1 MRAFLTNLISDI
13 KGLDRSVHVL
23 IIGQFINRFGSFV
36 MPFLALY
43 LSGIGIGMGNVALVL
58 GVMSVGGMFG
68 PIVSGYLSDA
78 IGRRNTIVVAL
89 ISGAI

>member
-1 MRAFLTNLISDI
+1 MRAFLTNLISYI

-43 LSGIGIGMGNVALVL
+43 LSGIGIGMGNVAWCW
-58 GVMSVGGMFG
+58 G
-68 PIVSGYLSDA
+68 
-78 IGRRNTIVVAL
+78 
-89 ISGAI
+89 